1 MVSTFTKDS
10 SVEILHSEI
19 PTLTSASG
27 FDATFSL
34 QFALREIPSLT
45 SASGFDAHFGL
56 LFTLRTST
64 LALVLD
70 ELFGLRFRFG
80 GNFGGGQVAGDMME
94 TWTIVC
100 GFLVVLS
107 TLSSAGHEPWKRY
120 FAWLKFG
127 ISNGLDKN

>member
-1 MVSTFTKDS
+1 MVLTFTNDS

-27 FDATFSL
+27 FDAHFSL

-45 SASGFDAHFGL
+45 SAFGFDVHFGL

-80 GNFGGGQVAGDMME
+80 GNFGGAYWRTGHDGDVGHSM
-94 TWTIVC
+94 WFSGGFVNSVQC
-100 GFLVVLS
+100 G
-107 TLSSAGHEPWKRY
+107 A
-120 FAWLKFG
+120 
-127 ISNGLDKN
+127 